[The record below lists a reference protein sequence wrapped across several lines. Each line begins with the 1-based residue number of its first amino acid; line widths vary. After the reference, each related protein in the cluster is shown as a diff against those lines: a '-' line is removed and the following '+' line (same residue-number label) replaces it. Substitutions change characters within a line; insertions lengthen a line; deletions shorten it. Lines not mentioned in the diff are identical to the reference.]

1 MALRT
6 SQSKNK
12 TFISDKEVWSYAD
25 NSKDKGYPATEIAQT
40 YDVND
45 YNIQTGHGHSVLT
58 NARVIGYGSLPDY
71 KGYGSNYDL
80 DVIGSGNLNG
90 EVHYLTW
97 QEKPKPRVLA
107 MERDFIVVGSPRLNR
122 VDIFDVGYPIWH
134 SNWPTGVASGDTR
147 STQIANCP
155 NSKIP
160 IKLTPPAGVGYNGGN
175 TWAFFGKA
183 VAIHNGRVIVGD
195 YWMDGPNPSTQP
207 KNGGF
212 FIYDL
217 QGNHIK
223 TVREHTQGNPGCG
236 MGFQV
241 AAGCGRNIAS
251 YWTGTHTNKVVLFDI
266 EGNYIGDIKSKGST
280 TPVEMGRKGDMVIA
294 ENRIVIGDPA
304 KEVVRIYDID
314 GKGINELI
322 GTQYQMWGKKIAVGC
337 GRIAFGSH
345 EGPYNQFPGGNG
357 IMKIRIFDLNGNPI
371 NVIDQ
376 DPIIGTSS
384 QAFGS
389 DVTIAH
395 GYIFISN
402 ENARSATGNIY
413 VYDLDGNWLQ
423 TVPPPQTSG
432 SGQQVYDRFGSEI
445 QVSHGRLLASAPTI
459 STSAWSASTGA
470 TGPPPENLYLW
481 DILGHGT
488 GEWTDPNNSNAGTEY
503 EASRFH
509 PTSTFDLDI

>member
-6 SQSKNK
+6 SQSKNG
-12 TFISDKEVWSYAD
+12 TFITDKEVWSYAD

-40 YDVND
+40 FDVND
-45 YNIQTGHGHSVLT
+45 YNIQTGHGYPVLT
-58 NARVIGYGSLPDY
+58 NARVIGYGSLSDY
-71 KGYGSNYDL
+71 TGYGSN
-80 DVIGSGNLNG
+80 VGFSG
-90 EVHYLTW
+90 VWYRTW
-97 QEKPKPRVLA
+97 YIFKPKPRVLA

-122 VDIFDVGYPIWH
+122 VDIFDAGYPIWH

-147 STQIANCP
+147 ATQIANCP

-160 IKLTPPAGVGYNGGN
+160 ITLTPPAGVGYNGGN
-175 TWAFFGKA
+175 SWENFGKA

-195 YWMDGPNPSTQP
+195 YGMDGPNPSTQP

-241 AAGCGRNIAS
+241 AAGCGRIIAS

-280 TPVEMGRKGDMVIA
+280 TPVEMGRNGDMVIA
-294 ENRIVIGDPA
+294 ENRIVIGDSA
-304 KEVVRIYDID
+304 MSVVRIYDID
-314 GKGINELI
+314 GKGINELN
-322 GTQYQMWGKKIAVGC
+322 GTQSYPNQMWGKKIAVGC
-337 GRIAFGSH
+337 GRIVFGSN
-345 EGPYNQFPGGNG
+345 EGWHNNNTPGESGNG
-357 IMKIRIFDLNGNPI
+357 NFSVRIFDLNGNPI

-376 DPIIGTSS
+376 HPIIGGAP

-389 DVTIAH
+389 DVAIAH
-395 GYIFISN
+395 GYIFIGN
-402 ENARSATGNIY
+402 ENTRTDAGNIY

-432 SGQQVYDRFGSEI
+432 AGQQAYDRLGSEI
-445 QVSHGRLLASAPTI
+445 QVSHGRLLASAPT
-459 STSAWSASTGA
+459 TGWSASNTGA
-470 TGPPPENLYLW
+470 TGSPPEMLYLW
-481 DILGHGT
+481 DILGQGT
-488 GEWTDPNNSNAGTEY
+488 GEWIDPNNSNAGTEY
-503 EASRFH
+503 EASRSH
-509 PTSTFDLDI
+509 PTSIFDLDI

>member
-6 SQSKNK
+6 SQSKNG
-12 TFISDKEVWSYAD
+12 TFITDKEVWSYAD
-25 NSKDKGYPATEIAQT
+25 NSKNKGYPATEIAQT
-40 YDVND
+40 HDAND
-45 YNIQTGHGHSVLT
+45 YNTQTGHGYPILT
-58 NARVIGYGSLPDY
+58 NARVIGYGSLNDY
-71 KGYGSNYDL
+71 DGYGSNVGL
-80 DVIGSGNLNG
+80 SGVQYKTWANG
-90 EVHYLTW
+90 WNTGWSSE
-97 QEKPKPRVLA
+97 PKPRVLA
-107 MERDFIVVGSPRLNR
+107 MERDFIVVGSPNLNR
-122 VDIFDVGYPIWH
+122 VDIFDAGYPIWH

-147 STQIANCP
+147 STQITNCP

-160 IKLTPPAGVGYNGGN
+160 ITLTPPAGVGYNGGGS
-175 TWAFFGKA
+175 WQYFGKA
-183 VAIHNGRVIVGD
+183 VAIHNGRVVVGD
-195 YWMDGPNPSTQP
+195 YLMDGPNSSTQP

-223 TVREHTQGNPGCG
+223 TVREHTQGNPACG

-241 AAGCGRNIAS
+241 AAGCGRIIAS
-251 YWTGTHTNKVVLFDI
+251 YSTGTHTNKVVMFDI

-280 TPVEMGRKGDMVIA
+280 TPVEMGREGDMVIA
-294 ENRIVIGDPA
+294 ENRIVIGDPYKA
-304 KEVVRIYDID
+304 VVRIYDIN

-322 GTQYQMWGKKIAVGC
+322 GTQYQMWGRKIAVGC
-337 GRIAFGSH
+337 GRIAFGS
-345 EGPYNQFPGGNG
+345 NNNTIFPGSTGNSSFEV
-357 IMKIRIFDLNGNPI
+357 RIFDLNGNPI

-376 DPIIGTSS
+376 NPIIGNVF
-384 QAFGS
+384 QAFGC
-389 DVTIAH
+389 DIAIAH
-395 GYIFISN
+395 GYIFIGN
-402 ENARSATGNIY
+402 EHAKSDAGNIY

-432 SGQQVYDRFGSEI
+432 SGQQQFDRFGSEI
-445 QVSHGRLLASAPTI
+445 QVSHGRLLASAPT
-459 STSAWSASTGA
+459 TLWSASNTGA
-470 TGPPPENLYLW
+470 TGSPPEMLYLW